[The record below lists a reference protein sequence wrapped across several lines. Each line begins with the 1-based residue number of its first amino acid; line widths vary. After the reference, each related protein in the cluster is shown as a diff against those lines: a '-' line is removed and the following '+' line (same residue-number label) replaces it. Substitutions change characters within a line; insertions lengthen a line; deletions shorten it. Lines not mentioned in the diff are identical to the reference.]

1 VDLAALA
8 AEAAGATAWRFA
20 PTLVG
25 PPGAWVKAPDGAG
38 RRGGPAYGIA
48 FVSRHP
54 VSAWDVVRLP
64 RLPGDE
70 PRVALVATVETP
82 FGVWTVVST
91 HLTYLR
97 PSCHLQLARL
107 RLLVRRTAGPVLLLG
122 DLNQGRATAELLSG
136 LRPLATGAT
145 FPAHAPRRQL
155 DHVLANRA
163 LPIVGG
169 GPLRLQVSDHL
180 ALVADLA
187 PDRAA

>member
-1 VDLAALA
+1 M
-8 AEAAGATAWRFA
+8 
-20 PTLVG
+20 
-25 PPGAWVKAPDGAG
+25 
-38 RRGGPAYGIA
+38 
-48 FVSRHP
+48 
-54 VSAWDVVRLP
+54 
-64 RLPGDE
+64 
-70 PRVALVATVETP
+70 
-82 FGVWTVVST
+82 
-91 HLTYLR
+91 
-97 PSCHLQLARL
+97 
-107 RLLVRRTAGPVLLLG
+107 LLLG